1 MLDKI
6 YDLRIGN
13 GGADRYSYINDAI
26 NIIGL
31 DPIGFLRLRTAR
43 LSEAYLQPFGTV
55 AVGEVFGN
63 ESIKDMVSSNF
74 EGSLMDTIR
83 SPAFFPKL
91 WIYIIHYGSIASSAI
106 YMVLQRREYLQWSVL
121 AIVILCFSGA
131 YTILTI
137 IPRYIF
143 PIMPLFLIMAAY
155 VVMDVGYRSR
165 KLLWPMFNRYS
176 SDVTSSTKV
185 PRL

>member
-1 MLDKI
+1 
-6 YDLRIGN
+6 
-13 GGADRYSYINDAI
+13 
-26 NIIGL
+26 
-31 DPIGFLRLRTAR
+31 
-43 LSEAYLQPFGTV
+43 
-55 AVGEVFGN
+55 
-63 ESIKDMVSSNF
+63 
-74 EGSLMDTIR
+74 
-83 SPAFFPKL
+83 
-91 WIYIIHYGSIASSAI
+91 
-106 YMVLQRREYLQWSVL
+106 MVLQRREYLQWSVL